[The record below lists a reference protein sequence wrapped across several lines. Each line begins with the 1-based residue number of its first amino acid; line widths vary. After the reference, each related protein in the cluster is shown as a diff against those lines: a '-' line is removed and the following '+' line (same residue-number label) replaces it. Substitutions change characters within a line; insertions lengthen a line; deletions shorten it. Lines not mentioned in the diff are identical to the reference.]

1 MRHIITLLIALV
13 LVSFVN
19 VKAEENDGRMGEIP
33 MFSLEK
39 KDVPAMK
46 KAEKEIKIPASVS
59 VKMREKKAEE
69 VPFEKMAWENSK
81 SFSEENRIMNLGIGF

>member
-33 MFSLEK
+33 LFSFETEK
-39 KDVPAMK
+39 KELK
-46 KAEKEIKIPASVS
+46 KAEKELKVPAAVS
-59 VKMREKKAEE
+59 VKMREKKEE
-69 VPFEKMAWENSK
+69 VVPFEKMAWENSK
-81 SFSEENRIMNLGIGF
+81 SFSEENRVMNLGIGF

>member
-19 VKAEENDGRMGEIP
+19 VRAEENDGRMGEIP
-33 MFSLEK
+33 MFSLETEK
-39 KDVPAMK
+39 KELK
-46 KAEKEIKIPASVS
+46 KAEKEIKVPSAVT

-81 SFSEENRIMNLGIGF
+81 SFSEENRVMNLGIGF